1 MTRDEALESFP
12 AEGAKLSANDN
23 EAVHISHI
31 QLILAE
37 KRTSLAVLRTG
48 IVVLSL
54 PLSVVTVLIATS
66 RYYDFLGTY
75 HLIDPALSAAH
86 PQSGRSDQQDQE
98 RRSANRRLFRRHA
111 VKRPS
116 ERSSQAPLTPA
127 TLRSPIGNAP
137 TRPRRTCC
145 FSSVFDPLEIYF
157 DELP

>member
-12 AEGAKLSANDN
+12 AEGPKLSANEN

-66 RYYDFLGTY
+66 RYYDFLHAY
-75 HLIDPALSAAH
+75 HLIVPLLGLCAGLVLLAVYLIQRSLRRIHNQDVLIIKIKKEDPRIAAFF
-86 PQSGRSDQQDQE
+86 GD
-98 RRSANRRLFRRHA
+98 
-111 VKRPS
+111 
-116 ERSSQAPLTPA
+116 
-127 TLRSPIGNAP
+127 TL
-137 TRPRRTCC
+137 
-145 FSSVFDPLEIYF
+145 
-157 DELP
+157 

>member
-12 AEGAKLSANDN
+12 AEGPALAAGEN
-23 EAVHISHI
+23 EAVNISHI

-75 HLIDPALSAAH
+75 HLIVPLLGLCAGLVLLAVYLIQRSLRRIHHQDVLVNKIKKEDPRIAAFF
-86 PQSGRSDQQDQE
+86 GD
-98 RRSANRRLFRRHA
+98 
-111 VKRPS
+111 
-116 ERSSQAPLTPA
+116 
-127 TLRSPIGNAP
+127 TL
-137 TRPRRTCC
+137 
-145 FSSVFDPLEIYF
+145 
-157 DELP
+157 